1 MYYVVTFRS
10 REDVELFNLIFDKQS
25 RNELKRNSK

>member
-1 MYYVVTFRS
+1 MYYVMTFRS

-25 RNELKRNSK
+25 RNKFKRNSK